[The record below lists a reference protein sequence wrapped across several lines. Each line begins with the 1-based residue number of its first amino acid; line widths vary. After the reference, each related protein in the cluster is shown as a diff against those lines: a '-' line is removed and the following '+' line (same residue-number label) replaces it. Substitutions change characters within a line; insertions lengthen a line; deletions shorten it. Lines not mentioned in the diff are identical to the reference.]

1 MPRWILAVVLIGAAG
16 VLPAPSTADAQD
28 KTLVDCLNEAVR
40 SCDADFEGNDVY
52 MAAVRGYCY
61 MIRGTICYASKEVQ

>member
-1 MPRWILAVVLIGAAG
+1 MHRWLAAG
-16 VLPAPSTADAQD
+16 MVMAGMVATPGPSIAEMQQ
-28 KTLVDCLNEAVR
+28 KSLVRCLNEAVQ

-61 MIRGTICYASKEVQ
+61 MIRGAICYAAEPQ